1 VQALNEVTFDVA
13 PGSITAIIGA
23 NGAGKSTL
31 MNCLARLH
39 RVWRGS
45 IAFQGASIER
55 RRAHQVVRKGL
66 VLVPEGR
73 FVAAPLTVQENL
85 TLSRYAK
92 RGHFTEGLEMVF
104 ELFPRLAERRKQVA
118 GLLSGGEQQML
129 AISRALLTQPELL
142 LLDEP
147 AMGLS
152 HGVTDVVY
160 ESLVKIHAQGISI
173 VLVEQNAERA
183 LAVADRALIMQR
195 GSIVAQ
201 GGADEIRGTQ
211 EFEHAYLG

>member
-1 VQALNEVTFDVA
+1 MR
-13 PGSITAIIGA
+13 PGSITAVIGT

-45 IAFQGASIER
+45 ITFLGADIER
-55 RRAHQVVRKGL
+55 RRAHHVVRRGL
-66 VLVPEGR
+66 ALVPEGR

-92 RGHFTEGLEMVF
+92 RGHFAERLDLVF
-104 ELFPRLAERRKQVA
+104 ELFPRLAERRKQLA

-129 AISRALLTQPELL
+129 AISRALLTRPELL

-160 ESLVKIHAQGISI
+160 ESLAKIHAQGIAI

-183 LAVADRALIMQR
+183 LAVADTALIMQR
-195 GSIVAQ
+195 GFVVAR
-201 GGADEIRGTQ
+201 GDAAEIRRTP